1 MPTQTA
7 YQQRDIIASAARMGE
22 LDRLRWYI
30 EVEFPKRMIPA
41 GIRRRQPAQWPHGCI
56 PVLPVGD
63 DIEESRAWAE
73 MRLIGG
79 EARMTEKGRTKL
91 KGPED
96 QARRPAKHSH
106 PAAAAETPR
115 ASPTRKGFHYT
126 NPSNVTRS
134 FHHATGAASLHVTP
148 GNSVHASPA
157 SSGRAGNVSA
167 VPSAARPASVNPA
180 HPASHAPR

>member
-73 MRLIGG
+73 MLAELFTWDNRGRGITFAPALTSVDLLTGLAWYEYGG
-79 EARMTEKGRTKL
+79 ALPPLEVDHVCGTCGQVNR
-91 KGPED
+91 GPVGK
-96 QARRPAKHSH
+96 P
-106 PAAAAETPR
+106 PR
-115 ASPTRKGFHYT
+115 CECWEW
-126 NPSNVTRS
+126 
-134 FHHATGAASLHVTP
+134 
-148 GNSVHASPA
+148 
-157 SSGRAGNVSA
+157 
-167 VPSAARPASVNPA
+167 
-180 HPASHAPR
+180 